1 MIVKAEVVAD
11 NGSELFIKVEKPFDK
26 VGNVL
31 VELDDGR
38 QITTAQRR
46 KVYVLLNC
54 ISEHTGFTPMET
66 IKEMMKLYYLGW
78 TGRIV
83 QVFSLSDC
91 SVETAS
97 DFITF
102 LIDFCITNGVAC
114 NEPLQALCDDL
125 EKYIYSCLHNKKC
138 AVCGGKADLHH
149 CTGSRIQ
156 MGGNRKKQYQIG
168 ARVMPLCRKHHTEL
182 HTMPEDIF
190 FSRYHVCP
198 VPLTEKVGKVY
209 RLTKKNLGAN

>member
-11 NGSELFIKVEKPFDK
+11 TGSELFIKVEKPFDK

-83 QVFSLSDC
+83 QAFSLSDC

-149 CTGSRIQ
+149 FDAIG
-156 MGGNRKKQYQIG
+156 MGNDRKTMYQIG
-168 ARVMPLCRKHHTEL
+168 MRVLPLCRKHHTEM
-182 HTMPEDIF
+182 HGMTNDEFMK
-190 FSRYHVCP
+190 RYHVCP